1 MGPGWRARTA
11 THAAEV
17 LQGSAWRNY
26 CTDNEV
32 EPLRAVLLTWPGDE
46 LAFDGEPADWL
57 MSERPD
63 LPKMRQQAENI
74 ATYYESVGAK
84 VHWIR
89 PREAAP
95 PNLVFACD
103 LATMTPEGA
112 ILSRMAAQQR
122 AGEERFAA
130 LALAEAGV
138 PLLGMPT
145 GTATLEGADVMWLN
159 PDLVLV
165 GTGIRT
171 NEAGFLYV
179 RELLA
184 SQDVIVSAV
193 PLNRTV
199 QHLLGTVNLLNH
211 ELCVTYDP
219 SPELVAELDNADIR
233 RLDFARPAATG
244 ASAESQA
251 IFAEVTQ
258 GRALNFVTVAPNHI
272 VMPAGCARVRALLQQ
287 EGVRCDELDVSEYI
301 RAEGALGCL
310 TGILAREP
318 ARRA

>member
-1 MGPGWRARTA
+1 MTPSTLMGPGWRARTA
-11 THAAEV
+11 THAADV
-17 LQGSAWRNY
+17 VNGTGWRDY
-26 CTDNEV
+26 RVDNEI
-32 EPLRAVLLTWPGDE
+32 EQLRAVLLTWPGDE
-46 LAFDGEPADWL
+46 LAFQGEPADWL

-63 LPKMRQQAENI
+63 LPKMREQAENI
-74 ATYYESVGAK
+74 ATYFESVGAQ

-89 PREAAP
+89 PRQAAP

-145 GTATLEGADVMWLN
+145 GSATLEGADVMWLN

-171 NEAGFLYV
+171 NEQGFRYV
-179 RELLA
+179 RDVLA
-184 SQDVIVSAV
+184 AQGVQVRAV
-193 PLNRTV
+193 PLNRSV

-211 ELCVTYDP
+211 ALCVTYDP
-219 SPELVAELDNADIR
+219 SPELVVELDRAGIR
-233 RLDFARPAATG
+233 RLDFPRT
-244 ASAESQA
+244 E
-251 IFAEVTQ
+251 AEVTQ

-272 VMPAGCARVRALLQQ
+272 VMPAGCPKVRGQLEQ

-310 TGILAREP
+310 TGILARESGP
-318 ARRA
+318 ARGAKS

>member
-1 MGPGWRARTA
+1 MTPSTLMGPGWRARTA
-11 THAAEV
+11 THAADV
-17 LQGSAWRNY
+17 LAGNGWRNY
-26 CTDNEV
+26 RTDNEI
-32 EPLRAVLLTWPGDE
+32 EQLRAVLLTWPGDE
-46 LAFDGEPADWL
+46 LAFEGEPADWL

-63 LPKMRQQAENI
+63 LPKMRLQAENI
-74 ATYYESVGAK
+74 ATYFESVGAK

-112 ILSRMAAQQR
+112 IVSRMAAQQR

-159 PDLVLV
+159 HGLVLV

-179 RELLA
+179 RDVLA
-184 SQDVIVSAV
+184 TQGVHVRAV
-193 PLNRTV
+193 PLKRTV
-199 QHLLGTVNLLNH
+199 QHLLGSRQNGLLLWQRH
-211 ELCVTYDP
+211 
-219 SPELVAELDNADIR
+219 SPPGLRSTRSHRHKR
-233 RLDFARPAATG
+233 RIPRHLRRSYAGARAQLRQRGPEPHRHAGGVSAG
-244 ASAESQA
+244 AHPVGAR
-251 IFAEVTQ
+251 
-258 GRALNFVTVAPNHI
+258 GRSL
-272 VMPAGCARVRALLQQ
+272 R
-287 EGVRCDELDVSEYI
+287 
-301 RAEGALGCL
+301 
-310 TGILAREP
+310 
-318 ARRA
+318 